1 MTTFETRLLEFV
13 RDELLATS
21 GRPVD
26 EETYLFDDG
35 LVDSLKIL
43 QLIAF
48 VEIETGQTIPDRDV
62 VMANFRTVRAIAR
75 RFGGAAA

>member
-13 RDELLATS
+13 RDELLGTS

>member
-1 MTTFETRLLEFV
+1 MTTFETRLLVFV
-13 RDELLATS
+13 RDELLGTS